1 MLKRIPKSDISI
13 RPFKAYKE
21 WSFDDSSAEISLLE
35 AQEGNYTSTISN
47 IIITGSL
54 SGSSYNK
61 HSVFGQL
68 RAQFYNDSVD
78 NPFTRTGHKSP
89 TYTSAR
95 LSKERFLSGSAKVI
109 SIPNVYVGEGIKKGS
124 VVLTDNIDELVEI
137 LYFDDSF
144 GNLQDDRDQ
153 INISRIDMGETRNI
167 PFPQEQLINFTDL
180 SEYVYSASFEEF
192 PDVSIDIQ
200 NGTLNIVYNGVLQP
214 TIQLISLD
222 IESGVAIAEEI
233 SFLPEES
240 QGIKIGNV
248 FYNQGL
254 IVLTRDS
261 ATRLQNQ
268 WKLDYKST
276 QTIYEH
282 EYLLIANEDEFN
294 VSQNP
299 TAVVEVGR
307 VDEYIRGTDGKI
319 YKTTTVPGT
328 KYIKKK
334 SILEDGTILD
344 YRIPS
349 SVKANVSGGF
359 EHYELS
365 SSVDST
371 GSFLTPFITTI
382 GLYDDNCDLVA
393 VAKLPQ
399 PIKSEPDIPVN
410 FIIRFDT

>member
-21 WSFDDSSAEISLLE
+21 WSFSSGSTEINLLE
-35 AQEGNYTSTISN
+35 AEEGNYTSTVSN

-68 RAQFYNDSVD
+68 RAQFYNDSGD
-78 NPFTRTGHKSP
+78 NPFTRTGHKTKS
-89 TYTSAR
+89 YTNAL

-124 VVLTDNIDELVEI
+124 VILKDNFNAPDEVS
-137 LYFDDSF
+137 YFDDSF
-144 GNLQDDRDQ
+144 GNIQDNRDL
-153 INISRIDMGETRNI
+153 IRLNRIDVENQT
-167 PFPQEQLINFTDL
+167 INFI
-180 SEYVYSASFEEF
+180 
-192 PDVSIDIQ
+192 DVADNSYDGTIGLIDGVQDSYDFFLDIQ
-200 NGTLNIVYNGVLQP
+200 NNEFSITFDGELYEMIIV
-214 TIQLISLD
+214 SMD
-222 IESGVAIAEEI
+222 IESGLVIVENI
-233 SFLPEES
+233 PFLPEEA

-261 ATRLQNQ
+261 AFKLQND
-268 WKLDYKST
+268 WTLDYKST

-299 TAVVEVGR
+299 SAIVNVGKETQR
-307 VDEYIRGTDGKI
+307 YITSDGK
-319 YKTTTVPGT
+319 TMSVVTNPGVS
-328 KYIKKK
+328 YIKKK
-334 SILEDGTILD
+334 TILENGNILD
-344 YRIPS
+344 YGYTGSIGNL
-349 SVKANVSGGF
+349 KAGF
-359 EHYELS
+359 EHYDLS
-365 SSVDST
+365 GSMDST
-371 GSFLTPFITTI
+371 GSFLAPFITTI